1 VLMMIFK
8 SLIRGTDAELLQN
21 LYFSRTYY
29 NSRWKKHRQT
39 IPSSICGP
47 TQTKIHYR
55 ICNWATL
62 WGRLGFW
69 NNNFWRSVTYPG
81 LVLPIPIWAHG
92 CILLTDHRNG
102 CTTITRTLYFSAPME
117 EVLSTGG
124 LAILAEYQDQAKNSR
139 G

>member
-1 VLMMIFK
+1 VEQMPNCFKIFISLGRITTPDGRNIDKQYLAPYVVQHKPK
-8 SLIRGTDAELLQN
+8 S
-21 LYFSRTYY
+21 
-29 NSRWKKHRQT
+29 T
-39 IPSSICGP
+39 IEF
-47 TQTKIHYR
+47 
-55 ICNWATL
+55 ATEQPCEAD
-62 WGRLGFW
+62 WDVW
-69 NNNFWRSVTYPG
+69 NNFWRSVTYPG